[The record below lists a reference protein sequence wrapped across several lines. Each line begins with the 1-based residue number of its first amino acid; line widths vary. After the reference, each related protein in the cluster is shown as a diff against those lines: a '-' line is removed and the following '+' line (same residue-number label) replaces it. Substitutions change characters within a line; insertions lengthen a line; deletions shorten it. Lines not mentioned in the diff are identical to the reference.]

1 MAGRAPVKAMTML
14 MMKEANS
21 PTAGSTPATKEKAMT
36 SGISAKVATAPAMS
50 SRGML
55 GAHSARK
62 GWGCFDMEMA
72 SPAALDV
79 TGRGRIL

>member
-1 MAGRAPVKAMTML
+1 
-14 MMKEANS
+14 
-21 PTAGSTPATKEKAMT
+21 MT

-72 SPAALDV
+72 GPAALGV